1 MKLTEFQQAM
11 LDGEL
16 GRGKAM
22 AMGIQV
28 GIGKCFDAERLVP
41 ITKAHVSLSAQDAD
55 VWFSGK
61 LRDAGAVCAIP
72 PTVNPGYSL
81 EFFRSRLTEEAVENM
96 RLTHQI
102 YHDLGARLT

>member
-28 GIGKCFDAERLVP
+28 GIGKCFDA
-41 ITKAHVSLSAQDAD
+41 
-55 VWFSGK
+55 
-61 LRDAGAVCAIP
+61 
-72 PTVNPGYSL
+72 
-81 EFFRSRLTEEAVENM
+81 
-96 RLTHQI
+96 
-102 YHDLGARLT
+102 